1 MVAPTF
7 AEYAMTQT
15 EKTLVQSV
23 VEKVQKQPVRV
34 QESMI
39 MALKKGADKTSVNER
54 KKAILLAVETGLRK
68 KSTTEG
74 KTVVLATK
82 LEREQ
87 IKKSFVTKNIDQKDG
102 SVTLDISG
110 QLSSTIEPK
119 EVNFEAHMAA
129 DVDMHNLTNPKVRL
143 TIDAS
148 GSADAENMSGSAELR
163 VVDSFGFF
171 KFATLTSTSPDIRD
185 ELVALQP
192 FLNIWWKV
200 PLSESDLANIATTE
214 ELTTQNNKTMEKILL
229 STNIIPV
236 LQYM

>member
-1 MVAPTF
+1 
-7 AEYAMTQT
+7 MTQT

-54 KKAILLAVETGLRK
+54 KKAIFRAIEMGLRT
-68 KSTTEG
+68 KSTLNGET
-74 KTVVLATK
+74 TVLATQ
-82 LEREQ
+82 LERTQ